1 VQRPGIRQQL
11 ADDLE
16 FFRELA
22 RFIAA
27 HSAAGERVDMLGIVQ
42 QLERALADELDYRV
56 EARNAAAFRR
66 ALAGFPRLLIPR
78 VIEGYSAE
86 RVLTTERIRG
96 VKISEI
102 PAISRVEHDLCPLAD
117 EFAKAYLQQIT
128 VDGHFHADPH
138 PGNVFVVFPD
148 RENPETPSEL
158 VAHDRRATVR
168 PAASELF
175 QMEQEARA
183 ESAPAPEEIGPRL
196 ALIDFGMTAHLSNS
210 LRESIVRLLLDLA
223 DNRGDSA
230 ADTLIEMGQAVED
243 FDRRTYA
250 QAVASLV
257 SRNYDRSV
265 GEIKAGSLIYEIIN
279 LSYRSGLK
287 LPAELTLLGKAMF
300 NLDAVSRALD
310 PAFSPVGAIRDFGNQ
325 IAAERARRELSIS
338 RLYQVATQA
347 SDLLT
352 ALPRRIDVITN
363 RLASGELGLRV
374 DAPQLTI
381 LLEGLQKIAN
391 RILSGLVLC
400 GLLIASAML
409 MPYRRYLGTIGFVI
423 AAAVGIYMVITILVS
438 DRRHGA

>member
-1 VQRPGIRQQL
+1 
-11 ADDLE
+11 
-16 FFRELA
+16 
-22 RFIAA
+22 
-27 HSAAGERVDMLGIVQ
+27 
-42 QLERALADELDYRV
+42 
-56 EARNAAAFRR
+56 
-66 ALAGFPRLLIPR
+66 
-78 VIEGYSAE
+78 VIERYSAE
-86 RVLTTERIRG
+86 RVITTERIRG
-96 VKISEI
+96 VKVSEI
-102 PAISRVEHDLCPLAD
+102 PAISHVEHDLRPLAD
-117 EFAKAYLQQIT
+117 EFAKAYLKQIT
-128 VDGHFHADPH
+128 IDGHFHADPH
-138 PGNVFVVFPD
+138 PGNVFIVFPE

-168 PAASELF
+168 PATTELF
-175 QMEQEARA
+175 RMEQEARD
-183 ESAPAPEEIGPRL
+183 ESAPLPDDVGPRL

-210 LRESIVRLLLDLA
+210 MRECIVRLLLDLS
-223 DNRGDSA
+223 DNRGDNA
-230 ADTLIEMGQAVED
+230 AETLIEMGQAAEG
-243 FDRRTYA
+243 FDRGSYVRTI
-250 QAVASLV
+250 ASLV

-265 GEIKAGSLIYEIIN
+265 GEIKTGSLIYEIIN

-310 PAFSPVGAIRDFGNQ
+310 PTFNPVQAVRDFGNR
-325 IAAERARRELSIS
+325 IAAERAKRELSAG

-352 ALPRRIDVITN
+352 VLPRRIDVITN
-363 RLASGELGLRV
+363 RLASGEFGLRV

-381 LLEGLQKIAN
+381 LLQGLQKIAN

-438 DRRHGA
+438 DRRGGA